1 MAITKKRLKNTVR
14 NIIFLMKSGLIK
26 HKKMED
32 LHMMVKKS
40 GKKLAEN
47 FAGLMVHEKQRSLA
61 HLGHYEF
68 SCSSRNRHDL
78 YEAFT
83 QYRRSFHAT
92 EIEDSD
98 DSLKDMN
105 NSVCGEEE
113 NIEEND
119 VDRKA
124 EEFIARFHEQLKL
137 QRQRSLSK
145 YQEMISR
152 GAY

>member
-14 NIIFLMKSGLIK
+14 NFIFLMKSGLIK
-26 HKKMED
+26 HKKM
-32 LHMMVKKS
+32 
-40 GKKLAEN
+40 
-47 FAGLMVHEKQRSLA
+47 A
-61 HLGHYEF
+61 HFGHYEF
-68 SCSSRNRHDL
+68 SCSSRNRHNL

-83 QYRRSFHAT
+83 QYRRSFHGA

-98 DSLKDMN
+98 DRLKDMN
-105 NSVCGEEE
+105 NSVSVEEE
-113 NIEEND
+113 LDIEEND

-145 YQEMISR
+145 YQEMIAR